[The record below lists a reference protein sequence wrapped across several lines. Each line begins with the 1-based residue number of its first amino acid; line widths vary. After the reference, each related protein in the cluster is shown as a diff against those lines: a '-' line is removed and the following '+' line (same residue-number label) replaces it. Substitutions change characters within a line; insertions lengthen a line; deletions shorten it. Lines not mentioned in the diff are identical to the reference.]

1 MAADVEMASSLVE
14 GGEVGPVM
22 DWKELLWLLI
32 LADGHHVLQLV

>member
-32 LADGHHVLQLV
+32 PSDWTSRSLT